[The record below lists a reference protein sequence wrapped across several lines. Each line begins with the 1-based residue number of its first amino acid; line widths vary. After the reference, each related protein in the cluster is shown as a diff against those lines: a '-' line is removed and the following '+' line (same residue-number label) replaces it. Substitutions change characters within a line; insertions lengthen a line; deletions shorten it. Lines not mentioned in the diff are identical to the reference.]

1 MKEKERGRNVLHLMF
16 RPIGLSHTSD
26 VSIFR
31 EICLSAPS
39 FSSLKEK
46 HDYNIT
52 IISSSPNN
60 YHISQKVILMW
71 LLEMSQRLEVIS
83 LKTEARGSKHYD
95 ISSGPKDTEAENPD
109 SLPQLT

>member
-1 MKEKERGRNVLHLMF
+1 MKEKERRRNVLHLVF
-16 RPIGLSHTSD
+16 RPMGLSHSSD

-31 EICLSAPS
+31 EIYLSASS

-46 HDYNIT
+46 HGYSIT

-60 YHISQKVILMW
+60 YHISQKVIFLW

-83 LKTEARGSKHYD
+83 LKSKARGSKHYD
-95 ISSGPKDTEAENPD
+95 ISSGPRNTEA
-109 SLPQLT
+109 